1 MKSTSGK
8 KFKPNQVISGKEYD
22 TMLKRLVKA
31 AGESENAYKL
41 GEGDFFGDED
51 ISRQQAIHF
60 LYLAYQATKDTD
72 YLATTYMD
80 DRAVNYTISPADNKN
95 LFGILPAYL
104 ELIFYYFCACLPCV
118 FHELRERNTPF
129 NRIAFSLIHLIARDN
144 KHFYHSVIGLF

>member
-31 AGESENAYKL
+31 ARESENAYKL

-72 YLATTYMD
+72 RGAYQYDKGYESQKMTIKYNKDGTVCIVNGDGLYLDIEEGEAVSDAT
-80 DRAVNYTISPADNKN
+80 
-95 LFGILPAYL
+95 
-104 ELIFYYFCACLPCV
+104 LIFAPKSGKSSQKFV
-118 FHELRERNTPF
+118 FN
-129 NRIAFSLIHLIARDN
+129 
-144 KHFYHSVIGLF
+144 YVW